1 MKACHDESI
10 QNRATQPA
18 RGKRQDGI
26 ETVQS
31 LDGGLLIHAEND
43 GVRRRVQ
50 IEADDVGGLGFK
62 IGVVADHVMAQPMR
76 LETVA
81 TPDSGHRHMGGS
93 QPFGQAATAPLGAAV
108 VGATPRPLQNPG
120 LQLGRAFGHGTS
132 LVPGDQPADAC
143 RTKPAGPALHIRRTA
158 SQIGGGLRKPRP
170 PANAR
175 MTRARLESSVRIIRE
190 RTRR

>member
-93 QPFGQAATAPLGAAV
+93 QPLAKRRLLHWVLPSSGPRRVHSRIRASSLAAPLAMA
-108 VGATPRPLQNPG
+108 RPLCRATSPPMRAARNRPAQRCTYEE
-120 LQLGRAFGHGTS
+120 LQ
-132 LVPGDQPADAC
+132 
-143 RTKPAGPALHIRRTA
+143 
-158 SQIGGGLRKPRP
+158 
-170 PANAR
+170 AR
-175 MTRARLESSVRIIRE
+175 
-190 RTRR
+190 

>member
-1 MKACHDESI
+1 MRLS
-10 QNRATQPA
+10 PPG
-18 RGKRQDGI
+18 GKRQDGI

-158 SQIGGGLRKPRP
+158 SQIGGGLPQAPATRQCQDDPRP
-170 PANAR
+170 PRIFRPHN
-175 MTRARLESSVRIIRE
+175 TRAHAPLKFPAFWR
-190 RTRR
+190 